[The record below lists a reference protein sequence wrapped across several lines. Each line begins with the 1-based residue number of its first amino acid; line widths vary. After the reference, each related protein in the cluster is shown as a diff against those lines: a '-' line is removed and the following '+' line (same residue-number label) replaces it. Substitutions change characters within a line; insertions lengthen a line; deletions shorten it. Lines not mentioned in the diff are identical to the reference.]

1 MGAASEEMEAL
12 SATILGTWR
21 HSTLPLAL
29 HSPRGSPRSVQGNTM
44 LPGRRRW
51 QPRACLAAGATNW
64 GLPRLRV
71 PKTRTG
77 NRHVGVPAQRLCSR
91 PGDAGP
97 GELPR
102 LLVPPQLPLPTF
114 SGTRPAGGFGI
125 LTISEPV
132 LCQELPLAN
141 LLLLHSQALEVH
153 VCDRSWAFHLPGQRH
168 FVLEIQF
175 VGEIVQ
181 KHQKMKLWKQLL
193 LQPKALVASLSVAL
207 DLTDLDDVQKAIGF
221 IADIIVGG
229 NILPCQ
235 TCDQLVCA
243 RFGVCQDTILSNEQR
258 PMLSNMLESENYTR
272 LRKECKTLE
281 RVMPALACDQ
291 P

>member
-1 MGAASEEMEAL
+1 MGALRS
-12 SATILGTWR
+12 TILGTWR

-51 QPRACLAAGATNW
+51 QPRACLVAGATNW

-141 LLLLHSQALEVH
+141 LRPLHSEAPENEALEAIAPSTQSLGRKPQCGPRVGRLGRRAEGH
-153 VCDRSWAFHLPGQRH
+153 WTHRRHRCGRKHPTLPN
-168 FVLEIQF
+168 L
-175 VGEIVQ
+175 
-181 KHQKMKLWKQLL
+181 
-193 LQPKALVASLSVAL
+193 
-207 DLTDLDDVQKAIGF
+207 
-221 IADIIVGG
+221 
-229 NILPCQ
+229 
-235 TCDQLVCA
+235 
-243 RFGVCQDTILSNEQR
+243 
-258 PMLSNMLESENYTR
+258 
-272 LRKECKTLE
+272 
-281 RVMPALACDQ
+281 
-291 P
+291 